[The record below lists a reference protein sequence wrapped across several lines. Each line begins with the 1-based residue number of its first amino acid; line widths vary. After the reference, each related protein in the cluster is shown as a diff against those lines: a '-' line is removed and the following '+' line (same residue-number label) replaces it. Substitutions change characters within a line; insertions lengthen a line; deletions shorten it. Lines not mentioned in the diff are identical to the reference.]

1 MSEVNE
7 KVSIAWN
14 PIICYPRFTAW
25 LHVLTDNTVPPHASI
40 VFYSSNCMC
49 QPDKTNALFFPRAF
63 PLTRVIRGIF
73 FNLTHYQL
81 HHEFSRLVY
90 SNIVRLCV
98 HIYVP
103 LQTQVRDFLP
113 IAHVP
118 TLTPNS
124 TYILTSFSKVV
135 NSTRRVFIAV
145 CVSHSR
151 CTLFPINDRN
161 FEHWYKVSRY
171 IVSFKYSR
179 IFKTRARWW
188 LRRARLVYR

>member
-98 HIYVP
+98 H
-103 LQTQVRDFLP
+103 
-113 IAHVP
+113 
-118 TLTPNS
+118 
-124 TYILTSFSKVV
+124 TYIYTYPYRRRFVTFYQSRTYQHWHQIPLT
-135 NSTRRVFIAV
+135 
-145 CVSHSR
+145 
-151 CTLFPINDRN
+151 
-161 FEHWYKVSRY
+161 
-171 IVSFKYSR
+171 YSLPFR
-179 IFKTRARWW
+179 KSWIPRDAY
-188 LRRARLVYR
+188 L